1 MIGLIAALGA
11 WSWIILGVVLLAVEI
26 VAPGSFILW
35 LGIAALVTGVLAFVF
50 DLAWQTQLIAYSLL
64 AVLAV
69 AGWWFYFG
77 GRRPRG
83 PEPVLH
89 RRSEMYVGRVYT
101 LDQPIVGGSG
111 RIHIEDTVWRV
122 TGPDLPAGAK
132 VRVAAADGALLQVEE
147 A

>member
-1 MIGLIAALGA
+1 MIGLIATLGA
-11 WSWIILGVVLLAVEI
+11 WSWIILGVLLLAVEI

-50 DLAWQTQLIAYSLL
+50 ELAWQTQLIAYSIL

-69 AGWWFYFG
+69 TGWWFYSG

-83 PEPVLH
+83 PDPVLH

-101 LDQPIVGGSG
+101 LDQPIVDGAG
-111 RIHIEDTVWRV
+111 RVHIEDTVWRI
-122 TGPDLPAGAK
+122 TGPDLPAGTK
-132 VRVAAADGALLQVEE
+132 VRVAAADGAVLQVEP